1 LKIKTPMK
9 HTKDK
14 REGWEEIIT
23 ALLRG
28 YFVTLIHYQYD
39 IDNGVPNAQ
48 ISYVEAEEYQ
58 TTKYKDFIR
67 QTIQQ
72 ERQQLIDEVVA
83 LAKDHYWD
91 SLEKD
96 RDLIIL
102 HIKGLLNNIKNSK

>member
-1 LKIKTPMK
+1 MT
-9 HTKDK
+9 HTKNESDK
-14 REGWEEIIT
+14 WEE
-23 ALLRG
+23 RFDED
-28 YFVTLIHYQYD
+28 FVNKLAPHNGNGDAWSGEEGIEHWDTLKYSD
-39 IDNGVPNAQ
+39 EEGT
-48 ISYVEAEEYQ
+48 VERI
-58 TTKYKDFIR
+58 KDFIH